1 VYLIGL
7 TGGIASGKSTVA
19 RRLVEHGAIHL
30 DADQLARRVVEP
42 GSACLDAIVREF
54 GEGVLTH
61 DGMLDRQ
68 KLGEIVFRDEG
79 ARARL
84 NAIVHPAVRELSGRL
99 IAKAEQE
106 DPDAVVVYDV
116 PLLVEAQVDHPFDL
130 IVVTSAPKRTQV
142 ERLVKERGLDPIQAE
157 ARVDAQV
164 SDADRRAVADVVI
177 DTGGSLAHTMSQ
189 ADDLWVRIDRERRAK
204 RAEPE
209 DGAVAPSASLSA
221 YPGRVSEGRPRLES
235 MQSTRSVRPF
245 QVVSEYAPSGDQPQ
259 AIADLAGRIN
269 AGETDVVLLGATG
282 TGKSATTA
290 WLIEQVQR
298 PTLVL
303 AHNKTLAAQLANEF
317 RELMPNNAVEYV
329 VSYYDYYQPEA
340 YVPQTDTFIEKDS
353 SINAEVERLRHS
365 TTNSLLSRRD
375 VVVVST
381 VSCIYGLGT
390 PE

>member
-1 VYLIGL
+1 MYLIGL

-42 GSACLDAIVREF
+42 GSACLDAIMREF
-54 GEGVLTH
+54 GEGVVTH

-68 KLGEIVFRDEG
+68 KLGEIVFREEG

-106 DPDAVVVYDV
+106 DPNAVVVYDV

-142 ERLVKERGLDPIQAE
+142 ERLVRERGLDPIQAE

-204 RAEPE
+204 RA
-209 DGAVAPSASLSA
+209 
-221 YPGRVSEGRPRLES
+221 
-235 MQSTRSVRPF
+235 
-245 QVVSEYAPSGDQPQ
+245 
-259 AIADLAGRIN
+259 
-269 AGETDVVLLGATG
+269 
-282 TGKSATTA
+282 
-290 WLIEQVQR
+290 
-298 PTLVL
+298 
-303 AHNKTLAAQLANEF
+303 
-317 RELMPNNAVEYV
+317 
-329 VSYYDYYQPEA
+329 
-340 YVPQTDTFIEKDS
+340 
-353 SINAEVERLRHS
+353 
-365 TTNSLLSRRD
+365 
-375 VVVVST
+375 
-381 VSCIYGLGT
+381 
-390 PE
+390 

>member
-42 GSACLDAIVREF
+42 GTACLDAIAREF
-54 GEGVLTH
+54 GPGVVTH

-106 DPDAVVVYDV
+106 DPGAVVVYDV

-177 DTGGSLAHTMSQ
+177 ETGGSLAHTMSQ

-204 RAEPE
+204 RA
-209 DGAVAPSASLSA
+209 
-221 YPGRVSEGRPRLES
+221 
-235 MQSTRSVRPF
+235 
-245 QVVSEYAPSGDQPQ
+245 
-259 AIADLAGRIN
+259 
-269 AGETDVVLLGATG
+269 
-282 TGKSATTA
+282 
-290 WLIEQVQR
+290 
-298 PTLVL
+298 
-303 AHNKTLAAQLANEF
+303 
-317 RELMPNNAVEYV
+317 
-329 VSYYDYYQPEA
+329 
-340 YVPQTDTFIEKDS
+340 
-353 SINAEVERLRHS
+353 
-365 TTNSLLSRRD
+365 
-375 VVVVST
+375 
-381 VSCIYGLGT
+381 
-390 PE
+390 